1 MTALAL
7 GIWAGGA
14 VADIPT
20 VGSSSVAVSTPAL
33 PTPPPVPSLP
43 TPTLPTPTLPTPTL
57 PTPPVPPPPPPPLPP
72 APSLPPAPVSPPSAP
87 LQQPALPV
95 PVHVSTPST
104 STPSTSAPGLGA
116 AGITQG
122 ANPAGGSAGV
132 GGGSPGGSSTAG
144 SAAASGMQPSGP
156 SAIGR
161 FSASRPWLSAHGPK
175 KYRTTVLTFR
185 LEHKA
190 RVLFTVIQ
198 VSPVCRTAGSFSVVG
213 HRGINRIRF
222 SGKLHGRRLPPGTYR
237 IDARTSNGHAA
248 LHLVVVIF
256 GSGTPSPGAIA
267 LARQSN
273 VCSLALRGS
282 VAVAEGTGGLLL
294 VRAANG
300 RGGEGSSVAN
310 SGTEGAQI
318 AYGPHPGVSSLGP
331 DVGSSNVASALAL
344 ALFGLSVLLL
354 GLAALPRVA
363 VPDPRLA
370 EGLARHGAAVAFA
383 GALAFAAAIVALLIG

>member
-1 MTALAL
+1 
-7 GIWAGGA
+7 
-14 VADIPT
+14 
-20 VGSSSVAVSTPAL
+20 
-33 PTPPPVPSLP
+33 
-43 TPTLPTPTLPTPTL
+43 
-57 PTPPVPPPPPPPLPP
+57 
-72 APSLPPAPVSPPSAP
+72 
-87 LQQPALPV
+87 
-95 PVHVSTPST
+95 
-104 STPSTSAPGLGA
+104 
-116 AGITQG
+116 
-122 ANPAGGSAGV
+122 
-132 GGGSPGGSSTAG
+132 
-144 SAAASGMQPSGP
+144 MQPSGP

-161 FSASRPWLSAHGPK
+161 FSTSRPWLSAHGPK

-318 AYGPHPGVSSLGP
+318 AHGPHPGVSSLGP

-363 VPDPRLA
+363 IPDPRLA